1 MKVKLCSFIGGI
13 IIMKLDLLLVI
24 CIGLFSFLMLLSMI
38 IGDLLKWKF
47 FIGCLIWLFLI

>member
-13 IIMKLDLLLVI
+13 IIIRLDLLLVM
-24 CIGLFSFLMLLSMI
+24 CIGLLSFLMLLSMI

-47 FIGCLIWLFLI
+47 LIGYLICLFLM